1 MSKKLKAI
9 LAFALTLLLTVSVLC
24 VCAFAAAPDGQTGSG
39 DEEEV
44 EIIDIPDEP
53 VPITDKPD
61 RADTAAQVTGDNIA
75 VWVLTA
81 CAAGGGLI
89 WALAADKKPR
99 DGSKD

>member
-9 LAFALTLLLTVSVLC
+9 LPFALTLLLTVSVLC

-61 RADTAAQVTGDNIA
+61 RADAAAQVTGDNIA
-75 VWVLTA
+75 IWVLTA
-81 CAAGGGLI
+81 CVAGGGLI
-89 WALAADKKPR
+89 WALAADKKHR